1 MGSGNGAD
9 NAHNNQF
16 GGGGRGPTGGVNM
29 GSGSSGNSSDRGNGG
44 YVLSPAKPGE
54 VAGRWVNGEFRIE
67 VSRGMNWVSDNSI
80 HWSDG
85 KKGGEGRDNL
95 RTNVT
100 APIPSGFRAAV
111 DGYIYTVTV
120 DGHNNIT
127 NVSLYSR
134 PVYNSRKDWKKGE
147 TSRKAQ
153 ARALVQVQL
162 DAKKAAAAAAAAAAA
177 KKAAEAA
184 AAAEAKRK
192 AEEEAKRK
200 QAEWDASHPVEAAQ
214 RDVNSA
220 ASKASAAQNKI
231 NADNSQINAN
241 NAAIK
246 TRQPQVDQLS
256 KELNELGEKVRAMQ
270 PVDPD
275 KSVMLLN
282 TQYRPRQ
289 VKRDQLQNEINS
301 FQSQNN
307 ALRNDISAQTNSLKA
322 ANTELA
328 NAQARLKK
336 AQADAQ
342 AKRQA
347 ELARQAAEAARV
359 KAEKE
364 AAAKAQAEAEAKA
377 QAEAEAAT
385 KAATLEAARSRLEEQ
400 NVFAFTGFP
409 AVEMSASP
417 IVFAETGLGGFALGE
432 PAATIAW
439 SSIRTIIADLVGTV
453 ISGSGIGALIA
464 SISYIPKAG
473 EGSDQVPGREDINMF
488 MSAMPAD
495 AIKLPSDAALKIAAD
510 ANGTVDM
517 AVRGRLYFK
526 DNELKTYLVR
536 TVNPSAVKVL
546 NASVDKVTG
555 LFSVTIPAESGLPS
569 RTILV
574 SPDNA
579 PGYKGLPPLVT
590 PAHGEAVPSDTGNQ
604 NPVNTTPVIE
614 NFPMAD
620 DMDFRDAILIFPAD
634 SGLKPIYVMLQSAR
648 DLPGTVEGK
657 GTDIAGVWLGSANK
671 DLGAPVPTRI
681 ADKLRDRH
689 FKNFDS
695 FREAFWKEV
704 AADQELASQ
713 FTKAN
718 ISRMK
723 EGNSPRVRVRD
734 QAGGRVSFEIHHV
747 ELISLGGEVYDVDN
761 LRVVTPKQ
769 HIKIHSGK

>member
-29 GSGSSGNSSDRGNGG
+29 GSGPSGNSSDRGNGG

-100 APIPSGFRAAV
+100 APIPSGYRAAV

-134 PVYNSRKDWKKGE
+134 PVYKSRKDWKKGE

-153 ARALVQVQL
+153 ARALVQAQL
-162 DAKKAAAAAAAAAAA
+162 DAKKAAGAAAAAAAA

-184 AAAEAKRK
+184 AAAAAKRK
-192 AEEEAKRK
+192 AEEEARRK
-200 QAEWDASHPVEAAQ
+200 QAEWDAAHPVEAAQ

-220 ASKASAAQNKI
+220 ASKASTAQNKI

-275 KSVMLLN
+275 KSFMLLN
-282 TQYRPRQ
+282 RQYRPRQ

-307 ALRNDISAQTNSLKA
+307 ALRNDISTQTNNLKA
-322 ANTELA
+322 ANAELA
-328 NAQARLKK
+328 NARSRLQK

-347 ELARQAAEAARV
+347 ELARQAAEAARE

-377 QAEAEAAT
+377 RAEADAAT

-400 NVFAFTGFP
+400 NVFAFAGFP

-417 IVFAETGLGGFALGE
+417 IMFAETGLGGFALGE
-432 PAATIAW
+432 PATTIAW
-439 SSIRTIIADLVGTV
+439 ASVRTVLADLVGTI

-464 SISYIPKAG
+464 SISYIPTAG
-473 EGSDQVPGREDINMF
+473 EGSDKVPGREDINMF
-488 MSAMPAD
+488 LSVMPAD

-517 AVRGRLYFK
+517 AVRGRLYYS
-526 DNELKTYLVR
+526 DNSLKTYLVR

-546 NASVDKVTG
+546 NASVDKITG
-555 LFSVTIPAESGLPS
+555 LYSVTIPAESGLPS

-574 SPDNA
+574 SPENA

-590 PAHGEAVPSDTGNQ
+590 PAHGDAVPSDTGNQ
-604 NPVNTTPVIE
+604 NPANTTPVIE

-657 GTDIAGVWLGSANK
+657 GTDIVGQWLSSSGK
-671 DLGAPVPTRI
+671 EVGAPIPTRI
-681 ADKLRDRH
+681 ADKLLGKEYR
-689 FKNFDS
+689 NFDA
-695 FREAFWKEV
+695 FRDAFWKEV
-704 AADQELASQ
+704 AADSQLASQ
-713 FTKAN
+713 FNKN
-718 ISRMK
+718 NVERMK
-723 EGNSPRVRVRD
+723 NGLAPRVPMNESV
-734 QAGGRVSFEIHHV
+734 GGRRSFELHHI
-747 ELISLGGEVYDVDN
+747 ELISNGGEVYDIDN
-761 LRVVTPKQ
+761 IRVLTPKR
-769 HIKIHSGK
+769 HIEIHSNK